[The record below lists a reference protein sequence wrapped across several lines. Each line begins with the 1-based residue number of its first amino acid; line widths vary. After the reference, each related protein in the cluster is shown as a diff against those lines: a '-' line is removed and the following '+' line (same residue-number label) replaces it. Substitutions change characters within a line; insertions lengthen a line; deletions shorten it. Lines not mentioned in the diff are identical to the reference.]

1 MILLKVTADRR
12 ADKLVA
18 RDRSVLCEIPDDPHY
33 WDLVCNIILEC
44 MERDGVI
51 EPRDKRS
58 GETPA

>member
-12 ADKLVA
+12 RDKLVA
-18 RDRSVLCEIPDDPHY
+18 RDRRVLCEIPDDPHY
-33 WDLVCNIILEC
+33 WDRVCDVILER

-51 EPRDKRS
+51 ESRDKRS